1 MKSKEVVTM
10 KTALQSFRAR
20 LSGLSG
26 PQKTVAAVVCALLVL
41 LLLFAAV
48 NMTPSARL
56 SRQLELGQRYLT
68 ELDYEAAVLE
78 FTKAIHID
86 ARSEPAYMG
95 RAEAYLGLGE
105 YQLAVDD
112 YTVVIE
118 ELNPEN
124 AQAYAGRSQAY
135 TGLGDAERAAADAAR
150 ADELGG
156 GQTADEQAPQTTAV
170 PSDTPL
176 TAADLQWTLEP
187 TYDYAQV
194 LPLRGNAFSDMEGP
208 YSNGTQSLLP
218 DSTFYE
224 MSFPGYSNL
233 PQYYGVQLSDGTWKY
248 YYMPDHAD
256 SGDILLSPLNG
267 AIFSTEGFRYDAY
280 GIVNYYQMD
289 QFGYLPL
296 NAKPWYVFTSLD
308 RGGGSMD
315 LYYDSASQ
323 MSLAIGD
330 FYGLYTS
337 PVSDCGLH
345 KPYPCRQI
353 NLQDLGLDLSTPQ
366 SFSLD
371 GVISE
376 QHDRFYD
383 LKQETLSPLYA
394 YVGTDG
400 QLITDF
406 SYELAEDFS
415 EGLAACSKDGKWGY
429 IDENGQTVI
438 DFVYDGVWY
447 NSFYDQN
454 AGEYGAYVEGN
465 FTAYPCTS
473 DTIVVSQNGQY
484 GLLYRDGT
492 LLIGFGELEAMAPAY
507 NDELWA
513 KKDGLWG
520 LVDLAA
526 VKEKMGL
533 DPTLSAP
540 APAEVPDPPT
550 DNVER
555 IAALQTGDV
564 LIDYPTVTSEESLIP
579 TETFITTADS
589 GLVMRTGPGTG
600 YQRKGSIPAGSFVAV
615 QGALRS
621 TPGWVYVSWYDQQ
634 SAQTVYGWV
643 SQEYLQKPSYQ

>member
-194 LPLRGNAFSDMEGP
+194 LPLRGNAFSDISG
-208 YSNGTQSLLP
+208 SSG
-218 DSTFYE
+218 DSSDPVIPGSPFFYE
-224 MSFPGYSNL
+224 LSFPGYSNL
-233 PQYYGVQLSDGTWKY
+233 PQYYAVQLADGSWRC
-248 YYMPDHAD
+248 YYMPEHTD
-256 SGDILLSPLNG
+256 SGDIQLSSPESNLSVYR
-267 AIFSTEGFRYDAY
+267 FDAT
-280 GIVNYYQMD
+280 GIINYSIID
-289 QFGYLPL
+289 NVGY
-296 NAKPWYVFTSLD
+296 
-308 RGGGSMD
+308 
-315 LYYDSASQ
+315 
-323 MSLAIGD
+323 
-330 FYGLYTS
+330 LYTS
-337 PVSDCGLH
+337 PYPWHLFSVLERGAGSMQIYYDTFAQKSLAVGLFYAVYAAPVSDCNLH
-345 KPYPCRQI
+345 KPYPCSAISSQ
-353 NLQDLGLDLSTPQ
+353 NLSVDPDAHVSV
-366 SFSLD
+366 SLD
-371 GVISE
+371 QPGGE
-376 QHDRFYD
+376 D
-383 LKQETLSPLYA
+383 TWNLYASYTTVDENAPKA

-415 EGLAACSKDGKWGY
+415 EGLAACRKDGKWGY

-447 NSFYDQN
+447 NTFYDQN

-540 APAEVPDPPT
+540 APTEAPDPPVN
-550 DNVER
+550 NVTEV
-555 IAALQTGDV
+555 AGFQTGDV
-564 LIDYPTVTSEESLIP
+564 PIDYPTVKSEKALIP
-579 TETFITTADS
+579 TGFFTTTADS
-589 GLVMRTGPGTG
+589 GLVMRTGPGTD
-600 YQRKGSIPAGSFVAV
+600 YQRKGSIPVGSSVNV
-615 QGALRS
+615 WGALRS